1 MADLAGLKTRVLNLL
16 GETGT
21 SRFSAALLE
30 EALRQA
36 LAAYNQAVPQVL
48 DEAFTLAAGGREQ
61 VLSGWTPPLFIL
73 KLEQPAEEPDREI
86 PFQFFVRS
94 GQAVLV
100 IGGDEVPAAG
110 ASYRVRYAAAHTLKD
125 LDGAAATTLPAMHE
139 SLLVRGGAGFAALM
153 RQAQVTEAY
162 GVRSADASRLEAL
175 GRGWLIDF
183 QAALAG
189 AKDAAQWHEYPV
201 GFRLDVWDS
210 RE

>member
-1 MADLAGLKTRVLNLL
+1 MADLAGMKTRVLNLL
-16 GETGT
+16 GASTG
-21 SRFSAALLE
+21 RFSATLLE

-36 LAAYNQAVPQVL
+36 LTAYNQGAPQVL
-48 DEAFTLAAGGREQ
+48 ENTLTVTTGGREQ
-61 VLSGWTPPLFIL
+61 VLTGWVPPLFIL
-73 KLEQPAEEPDREI
+73 KVTQPAMEPNREV

-100 IGGDEVPAAG
+100 IGGDEVPQAG
-110 ASYRVRYAAAHTLKD
+110 AVYGVHYAAAHTLKD

-139 SLLVRGGAGFAALM
+139 SLLVRGGAGFAAIL

-162 GVRSADASRLEAL
+162 GGRSADASRLEAL
-175 GRGWLIDF
+175 GRGWLVDF

-189 AKDAAQWHEYPV
+189 TGDSAQLHEYPV
-201 GFRLDVWDS
+201 GFRMDVWDS